1 MATLRGVTTKAAGGD
16 ICLLGLTLAKMSH
29 WVELVNFVDALGSF
43 RAFVMELSGK

>member
-29 WVELVNFVDALGSF
+29 WVEFVDFVGALGSF